1 MTTAYT
7 DGACL
12 GNPGPGGWAWAIP
25 GGAFASGADPATT
38 NQRMEVQAALE
49 AARSIAG
56 PLHIV
61 SDSTYV
67 VKCFNDRWFEG
78 WQRRGWKNA
87 SKQPVANQDLWRP
100 FIDLFLERNGEIT
113 FEWVKGHSGDVM
125 NDVVDRLATEAARV
139 QQPRSGDSPPDA
151 LGEPDSLGE
160 PDRMGPD
167 RMEPDRMES
176 GLLEPV
182 VPASPSK
189 LGGYKVA
196 IFGHRP
202 PDLGGYDPANPVAK
216 TVTNTMTDVL
226 AGWAAI
232 NDDLVVLTGLGL
244 GAEQLGAEAASAA
257 GLGYVAVLAHPDPD
271 RVWPTASRSRY
282 AELVRGASS
291 VITLDPTSPATRQ
304 EAGKAAGR
312 RDAWLTGMA
321 DAAVVVW
328 NGADRALRDTV
339 AALERRE
346 VDVFVITP
354 AQ

>member
-25 GGAFASGADPATT
+25 GGAFASGADPDTT
-38 NQRMEVQAALE
+38 NQRMEVRAALE
-49 AARSIAG
+49 AARSIDG

-87 SKQPVANQDLWRP
+87 SKQPVANQDLWKP
-100 FIDLFLERNGEIT
+100 FIDLFEARDGEIT

-139 QQPRSGDSPPDA
+139 QQARSGDSPPDA
-151 LGEPDSLGE
+151 LGEPDRPEHAASS
-160 PDRMGPD
+160 
-167 RMEPDRMES
+167 S
-176 GLLEPV
+176 GAPTPL
-182 VPASPSK
+182 A
-189 LGGYKVA
+189 GYKVA

-202 PDLGGYDPANPVAK
+202 PQLGGYDPTNPVSRA
-216 TVTNTMTDVL
+216 VAGRMTEVL
-226 AGWAAI
+226 SGWAAI
-232 NDDLVVLTGLGL
+232 NDDVVVLTGLGL
-244 GAEQLGAEAASAA
+244 GAEQLGAEAARVA
-257 GLGYVAVLAHPDPD
+257 GLDYVAVLAHPEPD
-271 RVWPTASRSRY
+271 RVWPAPSRARY
-282 AELVRGASS
+282 RELVGSASS
-291 VITLDPTSPATRQ
+291 VITLDPSIPATRQ
-304 EAGKAAGR
+304 DAGKAAGR
-312 RDAWLTGMA
+312 RDAWLAGMA

-328 NGADRALRDTV
+328 DGDDRALRDTV

-346 VDVFVITP
+346 VDVFVIRP
-354 AQ
+354 ER